1 MNKKAIRLIGIICLF
16 IVSAI
21 LGLALVGMFAQAA
34 GLVDD
39 AVSANNLYSQYPLMN
54 YQLDFYVD
62 NSWGWLPWNWKDGI
76 GKSVMYGLYC
86 ITNFLWIISLY
97 ISSATGYV
105 VQQAYKLDF
114 ISDMAETIGKNIQII
129 AGINEHGFQ
138 SSGYYVGFLLL
149 LILILGIYI
158 TYVGLLKK
166 ETSKAVQ
173 SLVNFI
179 LIFVLTG
186 VFIAGAPTYIKKINE
201 FSSDISTATL
211 DLSAKIIIPDS
222 DVKGQ
227 DSVDLIRDCLFSIQV
242 KQPWMLLQFGDSDE
256 SKIGKKRVEKLLA
269 ADPKKNNGEDREEIV
284 KNEIEKNNNSN
295 LTITEV
301 VDRLGMVAFLFLFN
315 TGISVFIFC
324 MSGIMIFSQVLFII
338 YAMLL
343 PVSFVLSLVPSYN
356 GNVKKAIEKIF
367 NVIMMRAGITL
378 IVTVTFSISTMFYN
392 VTAGYPFFMIAF
404 LQVVLF
410 AGVFYYWQN
419 LISMFGLN
427 ASDTQQLSNRITRR
441 PYMFMRRHTRR
452 IERKMGRS
460 IERSLESGGNRRR
473 RSAPSNNSQ
482 QNRNNQS
489 GNERNVSNVNIQG
502 QNRNP
507 VKHENNISGSDKIRN
522 SSYSHGEKENTS
534 EHSSESRPNVKTT
547 GERIGNKIGA
557 VIDTKNRVR
566 DNVKQ
571 LKENVKDAPVHS
583 AHKVYEQKEKVRENI
598 SGFKRGIEEEKTN
611 RQTERNNR
619 QKTYEKNV
627 ADKRKDLQQ
636 ERVRKNIKKN
646 GIVTK
651 NSNGTKN
658 GKEKGRDERR

>member
-1 MNKKAIRLIGIICLF
+1 MNRKAIRLIGIICLS
-16 IVSAI
+16 VAGAI
-21 LGLALVGMFAQAA
+21 LGLMLVGMFAQAA

-39 AVSANNLYSQYPLMN
+39 TVSANNLYSQYPLMN

-114 ISDMAETIGKNIQII
+114 INDMAETIGKNIQTI
-129 AGINEHGFQ
+129 AGINEHGLQ
-138 SSGYYVGFLLL
+138 GSGYYVGFLLF
-149 LILILGIYI
+149 LILILGIYV
-158 TYVGLLKK
+158 TYVGLLKR

-201 FSSDISTATL
+201 FSSDLSTATL

-227 DSVDLIRDCLFSIQV
+227 DSVDLIRDCLFSIQI
-242 KQPWMLLQFGDSDE
+242 KQPWILLQFGDSDA
-256 SKIGKKRVEKLLA
+256 SKIDKKRVEKLLA
-269 ADPKKNNGEDREEIV
+269 ADPKKNNGEDREKIV

-315 TGISVFIFC
+315 AGISIFIFC

-343 PVSFVLSLVPSYN
+343 PVSFVLSLIPSYN

-392 VTAGYPFFMIAF
+392 MTAGYPFFMIAF

-410 AGVFYYWQN
+410 AGVFYYWNN
-419 LISMFGLN
+419 LINMFGLN
-427 ASDTQQLSNRITRR
+427 ASDTQQISNRITRR
-441 PYMFMRRHTRR
+441 PYMFMRRHARR

-460 IERSLESGGNRRR
+460 IEKKLVSGNNHHR
-473 RSAPSNNSQ
+473 RSSPSNNNQ
-482 QNRNNQS
+482 QSRNIQS

-502 QNRNP
+502 QNRKP
-507 VKHENNISGSDKIRN
+507 VEHENKVSASGKVQN
-522 SSYSHGEKENTS
+522 NSYSHGEKENTS

-571 LKENVKDAPVHS
+571 LKDNVKDTPVHS
-583 AHKVYEQKEKVRENI
+583 AHKVYEQKEKIRDNI

-619 QKTYEKNV
+619 QKSYEKNV

-646 GIVTK
+646 GKVTN

>member
-39 AVSANNLYSQYPLMN
+39 TVSANNLYSQYPLMN

-460 IERSLESGGNRRR
+460 IEKSLESGGNRRR

-502 QNRNP
+502 QNRKP

-557 VIDTKNRVR
+557 VMDTKNRVR

-583 AHKVYEQKEKVRENI
+583 AHKVCEQKERVRENI